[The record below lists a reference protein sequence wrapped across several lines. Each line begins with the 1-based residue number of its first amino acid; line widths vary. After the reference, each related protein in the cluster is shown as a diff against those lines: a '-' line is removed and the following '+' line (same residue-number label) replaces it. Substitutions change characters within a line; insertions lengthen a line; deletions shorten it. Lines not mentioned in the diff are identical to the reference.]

1 MPEFSQ
7 KSLNKLQQ
15 CHPQLQQLFLE
26 VIKERDCTVI
36 CGYRGKAEQ
45 DEAFY
50 SGNSKVKWPN
60 GKHNKFPSLA
70 VDVWPYP
77 YPRTESGALDSNSRV
92 WDEFAEFVL
101 QKAEEMGIEITWG
114 GTWASLK
121 DKPHFELKN
130 TNK

>member
-7 KSLNKLQQ
+7 KSLNKLSQ

-26 VIKERDCTVI
+26 VIKEHDCTVI

-50 SGNSKVKWPN
+50 KGTSRVKWPD
-60 GKHNKFPSLA
+60 GKHNQFPSLA

-77 YPRTESGALDSNSRV
+77 YPRKKNGELDSDSPM
-92 WDEFAEFVL
+92 WDTFAGIVL
-101 QKAEEMGIEITWG
+101 EKASQLGIDVVWG
-114 GTWASLK
+114 GSWDSFK
-121 DKPHFELKN
+121 DKPHFELKA
-130 TNK
+130 NK